1 MNMNNN
7 MNNNMMINNQF
18 MVHPNS
24 EMIINLLNQN
34 NEMMNQIAINN
45 NMIIQMM
52 NNPMSNNTN
61 NIINN
66 NIQFNNN
73 IDILPRKNDYLN
85 SEDYF
90 PGNKNIRCNIHFKL
104 NSGKKIISTP
114 KDIKVKDLLLTFAK
128 IIKIKENLLGNKVFF
143 LFNGCKINIKE
154 EKNIIDFGLEEGSTI
169 IVLVSAELMGGNNEN
184 EK

>member
-1 MNMNNN
+1 MNNNMNMNNLFMNMNNN

-128 IIKIKENLLGNKVFF
+128 IFNSFF
-143 LFNGCKINIKE
+143 KCSKFVIFSSNNYFSFSLFAQI
-154 EKNIIDFGLEEGSTI
+154 
-169 IVLVSAELMGGNNEN
+169 
-184 EK
+184 